1 MSGNSSLATCSA
13 SMARIWV
20 SWVIDHSISLS
31 KSLSS
36 KGVAMTMA
44 SNTAS
49 TSLGHAWRR
58 PRSDLCT
65 HTAQVSLGSWCCLRI
80 PDTMSR
86 SSVKI
91 NSPHSMPSA
100 VAIAVSLKAVYAAYP
115 PESAANPAV
124 KKMIAPNIAYLF
136 HSVRQLG
143 AYRISR
149 VAPEHIRKN
158 RFSRFGE
165 AKAMCRG
172 GDEGRGVRSEAT
184 LLVMGCLAWS
194 SIAQRELLL

>member
-1 MSGNSSLATCSA
+1 
-13 SMARIWV
+13 
-20 SWVIDHSISLS
+20 
-31 KSLSS
+31 
-36 KGVAMTMA
+36 MTME

-49 TSLGHAWRR
+49 TSLGQACLR
-58 PRSDLCT
+58 PRRDLLH
-65 HTAQVSLGSWCCLRI
+65 HTAQGSLGSGCCLRI

-91 NSPHSMPSA
+91 NSPHSTPRA
-100 VAIAVSLKAVYAAYP
+100 VATAVSLKAVYAAYP

-124 KKMIAPNIAYLF
+124 KKMMAPNIAYLF
-136 HSVRQLG
+136 NSVMQLG

-165 AKAMCRG
+165 EKATCRG
-172 GDEGRGVRSEAT
+172 GDDGRGVRSEAT
-184 LLVMGCLAWS
+184 LLVMGCLALD
-194 SIAQRELLL
+194 SISKRWPIL

>member
-1 MSGNSSLATCSA
+1 MTR
-13 SMARIWV
+13 AR
-20 SWVIDHSISLS
+20 
-31 KSLSS
+31 K
-36 KGVAMTMA
+36 
-44 SNTAS
+44 TAR
-49 TSLGHAWRR
+49 TSLGNAWRISR
-58 PRSDLCT
+58 RDLPN
-65 HTAQVSLGSWCCLRI
+65 HTDQVSLGSCCCFRI

-86 SSVKI
+86 SSVKM
-91 NSPHSMPSA
+91 NSPHSTPSV
-100 VAIAVSLKAVYAAYP
+100 VATAVSLKAVYAAYP

-124 KKMIAPNIAYLF
+124 KKMTAPTIAYLF

-184 LLVMGCLAWS
+184 LLVMGCLALDAM
-194 SIAQRELLL
+194 AQ